1 MLQKRLIIQALIFHL
16 AVVFGPSI
24 REYDFGSFWS
34 SCHASDVDPMSLIN
48 PPKKRK
54 KKRQVSSED
63 RERDAELEVRSY
75 LNEPTEPLSQEPLS
89 WWKVNSFKYPGLAKL
104 ARRLLSSPPSSV
116 ESERLFSIGE
126 TSTRLS
132 GTD

>member
-1 MLQKRLIIQALIFHL
+1 
-16 AVVFGPSI
+16 
-24 REYDFGSFWS
+24 
-34 SCHASDVDPMSLIN
+34 MSLIN

-54 KKRQVSSED
+54 KKRQVSRED
-63 RERDAELEVRSY
+63 ERDAELEVRSY
-75 LNEPTEPLSQEPLS
+75 LNEPTEALSQEPLS
-89 WWKVNSFKYPGLAKL
+89 WWKVNLFKYPGLVKL